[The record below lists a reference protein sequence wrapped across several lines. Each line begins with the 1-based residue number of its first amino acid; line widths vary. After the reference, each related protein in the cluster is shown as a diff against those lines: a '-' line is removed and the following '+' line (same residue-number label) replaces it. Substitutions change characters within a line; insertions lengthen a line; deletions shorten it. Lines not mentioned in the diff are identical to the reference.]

1 MDSSAARNGQGVEA
15 LAAAVRPTAP
25 PVSEP
30 SRARGCAAE
39 KQALEDVYR
48 QNQRFVWRSLA
59 RLGVADPALSDAT
72 HDVFMVV
79 ARRLPE
85 FEARASIKTWLFA
98 ICLRIARSKR
108 RDYARER
115 KRREQYG
122 LTRVDTHADPHG
134 QADATRTLRDLLQQ
148 LGEDKRAVFIM
159 AELEEMT
166 APEIASVLGIKP
178 ATVYS
183 RLRLARAE
191 LDRAV
196 QRHNAREQRE
206 KGDSR

>member
-15 LAAAVRPTAP
+15 LAAAVGPTAP

-30 SRARGCAAE
+30 DRARGQASA
-39 KQALEDVYR
+39 KRALEDVYR
-48 QNQRFVWRSLA
+48 QHQRFVWRSLA
-59 RLGVADPALSDAT
+59 RLGVADPTLSDAT

-108 RDYARER
+108 RDYAREQ

-122 LTRVDTHADPHG
+122 LTRAGTHADPHG
-134 QADATRTLRDLLQQ
+134 QADAARTLRDLLQQ

-191 LDRAV
+191 LERSV
-196 QRHNAREQRE
+196 QRQHARERRE
-206 KGDSR
+206 KGDAR

>member
-1 MDSSAARNGQGVEA
+1 MDSVAVRNEQGVEA
-15 LAAAVRPTAP
+15 LAAAVIPTAKP
-25 PVSEP
+25 ASQPE
-30 SRARGCAAE
+30 RAQGDEQAKR
-39 KQALEDVYR
+39 ALETVYR
-48 QNQRFVWRSLA
+48 DAQRFVWRSLA
-59 RLGVADPALSDAT
+59 RLGVADSVLSDAT

-85 FEARASIKTWLFA
+85 FEARATIKTWLFA
-98 ICLRIARSKR
+98 ICLRVARSKR
-108 RDYARER
+108 RDYAREQ

-122 LTRVDTHADPHG
+122 QTRVGTHAQPHDR
-134 QADATRTLRDLLQQ
+134 ADAARTLRDLLQR
-148 LGEDKRAVFIM
+148 LDEDKRAVFIM

-166 APEIASVLGIKP
+166 APEIASVLGIKA

-191 LDRAV
+191 LERAV
-196 QRHNAREQRE
+196 KRQHARELRE

>member
-15 LAAAVRPTAP
+15 LAAAVGPTAP
-25 PVSEP
+25 SLPKPE
-30 SRARGCAAE
+30 RATEEASA
-39 KQALEDVYR
+39 KQTLEDVYR
-48 QNQRFVWRSLA
+48 QHQRFVWRSLA

-108 RDYARER
+108 RDYAREQ

-122 LTRVDTHADPHG
+122 RTRVDTQAAP
-134 QADATRTLRDLLQQ
+134 QERADAARTLRDLLQQ

-191 LDRAV
+191 LERAV
-196 QRHNAREQRE
+196 QRHNARERRE
-206 KGDSR
+206 KGDAR